1 MGLWQAWNGVTESV
15 SIAAGRGRN
24 GWLPMGI
31 PRILETVY
39 ARVVRFKL
47 RHQICF
53 DCWSARG
60 MAGWK
65 WRSTEHCELCM
76 GVWLAWNRVTESV
89 SNRLSTEHCKLAV
102 CGLVVGL
109 ASIR

>member
-1 MGLWQAWNGVTESV
+1 
-15 SIAAGRGRN
+15 
-24 GWLPMGI
+24 
-31 PRILETVY
+31 
-39 ARVVRFKL
+39 
-47 RHQICF
+47 
-53 DCWSARG
+53 